1 MAILHLAP
9 LFETGISYS
18 TCFAAMAVTNFK
30 ASFLFSLFDLGDR
43 VDLGLEPRAERADA
57 LRGQEQ
63 GMWEVDMKSSE
74 WDADCVDSQSGRGRD
89 EEQKEANKFL

>member
-1 MAILHLAP
+1 
-9 LFETGISYS
+9 
-18 TCFAAMAVTNFK
+18 MAVTNFK